1 MRRGEE
7 GVTQCSWSR
16 WRRAEVTKSSGEEG
30 SCDPSGRATSH
41 ELGENMASWEAS
53 AQDVRQNELSK
64 AMLGDD
70 NRPRNVTC
78 IDSKPRMILV
88 AVPFDRCL

>member
-16 WRRAEVTKSSGEEG
+16 WRRAEITKSSGEKG

-41 ELGENMASWEAS
+41 ELGENMASWEAC
-53 AQDVRQNELSK
+53 AQDVRQNNQQKLCLETITDPKISRVSTL
-64 AMLGDD
+64 
-70 NRPRNVTC
+70 NRGE
-78 IDSKPRMILV
+78 
-88 AVPFDRCL
+88 